1 MYITTAVIL
10 AVIGIILLAN
20 ISNGVAAATGVMYAY
35 WKLLAE
41 RNN

>member
-1 MYITTAVIL
+1 MLSFIMNSLPV
-10 AVIGIILLAN
+10 LLVELM
-20 ISNGVAAATGVMYAY
+20 GEAAATGVMYAY

>member
-1 MYITTAVIL
+1 MISFIMNSLPV
-10 AVIGIILLAN
+10 LLDELM
-20 ISNGVAAATGVMYAY
+20 GVAAATGVMYAY